1 MNYSTE
7 REGQIAFYEKYLK
20 RINQKLSIEEIIAD
34 NTDGVLNGNILEF
47 KKNITDLNAVLFQ
60 TIKYLSSMRVKGKSI
75 PKNIILISLND
86 GICYVYNSENYL
98 EDIEKIYTLAS
109 SKNNSGFMIK
119 GENIKLD
126 FEKKP
131 LEEEQMIKILKENNF
146 TKINIDENCI
156 VGWGQKFYKENPLAD
171 KADFLGDE
179 TGETKII
186 GEIRRP
192 DKFKEY
198 INPYKGKSN
207 VKFEY
212 LMDELNSNLK
222 KKKLGAFY
230 TPKPYVEKALELVR
244 EAIKNV
250 PEGNDY
256 IILDRCAGTGNLEK
270 LMTDEELSHC
280 IVSTLEYYE
289 YKVLMELLGDKVRHI
304 VPPTEKEDTFNMGL
318 VRGADALSKEYIEN
332 PIIMQYVENPKC
344 TIIMF
349 ENPPYAETTSIEHQ
363 KQGKAKE
370 NSSWKKSY
378 VVEEMKKEVKGVVTN
393 DLANAFIWS
402 AFKYYLR
409 QPTDSYIVFSP
420 IKYWK
425 GQKLI
430 SKEFNSGFA
439 FNRRYF
445 HTKTDAC
452 VTCISWKNIENKD
465 LKQINLKA
473 FDIANNKLIDEGTIV
488 VKQVNGLLSAYYNK
502 NEDKDDTNDGIAT
515 ELNGK
520 ENIRKNITAIK
531 KYNQNILGYIVAKSL
546 GFDNPRLSSTL
557 TVAVKY
563 DEHGTF
569 IRKDNFVKILPIFS
583 AGKYTDN
590 NNSWKIMSML
600 MKSSDGKEKY
610 EKDVASGKLNTFLL
624 KNLLWTSLT
633 HYSHMR
639 SLYGSDGRFYRNEI
653 CLDENTIASE
663 KIKELEMN
671 EDERKL
677 IAIWNK
683 ILLQSK
689 ETKNYN
695 PEFTYGLYQI
705 DDELNTS
712 HKDDKGKNIADYPE
726 LNGNIKALKALL
738 KDYYLKEIA
747 PVLFEY
753 EMLK

>member
-20 RINQKLSIEEIIAD
+20 RINKKLSIEEILSD

-60 TIKYLSSMRVKGKSI
+60 TIKYLSSMRVKGKPI
-75 PKNIILISLND
+75 PRNIVLISLND
-86 GICYVYNSENYL
+86 GMSYIYNSENYL

-119 GENIKLD
+119 GENRKLN
-126 FEKKP
+126 FEKNP
-131 LEEEQMIKILKENNF
+131 LEEEKMIKILKENNF

-171 KADFLGDE
+171 KSDFLGDE

-332 PIIMQYVENPKC
+332 PIIMQYVEDPKC

-349 ENPPYAETTSIEHQ
+349 ENPPYAEAGGIETQ
-363 KQGKAKE
+363 KIKKHSA
-370 NSSWKKSY
+370 SWKNSY
-378 VVEEMKKEVKGVVTN
+378 IVTEMKKEVKGVITN

-409 QPTDSYIVFSP
+409 QSTDSYIVFSP

-425 GQKLI
+425 SQHLI
-430 SKEFNSGFA
+430 NKSFAGGFGFNKKH
-439 FNRRYF
+439 F
-445 HTKTDAC
+445 HASTPSFIS
-452 VTCISWKNIENKD
+452 CIYWKNISMNEEEIEVECMD
-465 LKQINLKA
+465 ISQEGYLKQEENMIIK
-473 FDIANNKLIDEGTIV
+473 K
-488 VKQVNGLLSAYYNK
+488 VKTFFSLQYDNREFQNDTTDGIYVGINGLEKKEKVQNLAKNIYNK
-502 NEDKDDTNDGIAT
+502 
-515 ELNGK
+515 
-520 ENIRKNITAIK
+520 
-531 KYNQNILGYIVAKSL
+531 NILGYLATA
-546 GFDNPRLSSTL
+546 GNTFDNPRLQTIL
-557 TVAVKY
+557 NITTCY
-563 DEHGTF
+563 RGHGF
-569 IRKDNFVKILPIFS
+569 YLRKDNFLEKLPLFT

-590 NNSWKIMSML
+590 INNWKIMGLIMRT
-600 MKSSDGKEKY
+600 SDKY
-610 EKDVASGKLNTFLL
+610 EKYLKDIKSRKLDVFLL

-639 SLYGSDGRFYRNEI
+639 SLYGSDERFYRNEI
-653 CLDENTIASE
+653 CLDKNTIASE
-663 KIKELEMN
+663 KIKGLEMN
-671 EDERKL
+671 EDEQKL
-677 IAIWNK
+677 ITIWNK
-683 ILLQSK
+683 ILFQAK
-689 ETKNYN
+689 ETENYN

-712 HKDDKGKNIADYPE
+712 HKDDKGKNIPDYPE
-726 LNGNIKALKALL
+726 LNGNIKALKTLL

>member
-20 RINQKLSIEEIIAD
+20 RINQKLSIEEILAD

-60 TIKYLSSMRVKGKSI
+60 TIKYLSSMRVKGKPI
-75 PKNIILISLND
+75 PRNIILISLND
-86 GICYVYNSENYL
+86 GICYVYNSGNYL

-119 GENIKLD
+119 GENIKLN

-332 PIIMQYVENPKC
+332 PIIMQYVEVPKC
-344 TIIMF
+344 TVILF
-349 ENPPYAETTSIEHQ
+349 ENPPYAETTSVEHQ
-363 KQGKAKE
+363 KRGEGKK
-370 NSSWKKSY
+370 NSVWKKSY
-378 VVEEMKKEVKGVVTN
+378 VLEEMKKEIKGATTN
-393 DLANAFIWS
+393 ELSNAFIWS
-402 AFKYYLR
+402 AFKYYLKKSE
-409 QPTDSYIVFSP
+409 DAYIVFSP

-425 GQKLI
+425 VQKLI
-430 SKEFNSGFA
+430 SKEFCNGFA
-439 FNRRYF
+439 FNRRHF
-445 HTKTDAC
+445 HTKTEAC
-452 VTCISWKNIENKD
+452 VTCIKWKNKESLISSLKLDAYDIIENK
-465 LKQINLKA
+465 LFYEKKIKVEQIQNFISKYYDKRK
-473 FDIANNKLIDEGTIV
+473 FDN
-488 VKQVNGLLSAYYNK
+488 
-502 NEDKDDTNDGIAT
+502 DKTNGIAIESDGT
-515 ELNGK
+515 ESYK
-520 ENIRKNITAIK
+520 KMIRIIK
-531 KYNQNILGYIVAKSL
+531 KYNSNIIGYLVATSS
-546 GFDNPRLSSTL
+546 GFDNPDLNSSL
-557 TVAVKY
+557 TVSGKY
-563 DEHGTF
+563 NGNGTYL
-569 IRKDNFVKILPIFS
+569 RKDNFLEILPIFS
-583 AGKYTDN
+583 ASRYIKYNRD
-590 NNSWKIMSML
+590 WKARAMV
-600 MKSSDGKEKY
+600 MKSSDGY
-610 EKDVASGKLNTFLL
+610 ERYIKDLKSGKLDTFLL
-624 KNLLWTSLT
+624 KNLLFVCFEPQN
-633 HYSHMR
+633 HIR
-639 SLYGSDGRFYRNEI
+639 SLNGSDSRFYRNEI

-671 EDERKL
+671 EDEQKL

-683 ILLQSK
+683 ILLQAK

-695 PEFTYGLYQI
+695 PEFAYGLYQI

-712 HKDDKGKNIADYPE
+712 HKDDKGKNIPDYPE

-738 KDYYLKEIA
+738 KDYYLKEIV

>member
-1 MNYSTE
+1 
-7 REGQIAFYEKYLK
+7 
-20 RINQKLSIEEIIAD
+20 
-34 NTDGVLNGNILEF
+34 
-47 KKNITDLNAVLFQ
+47 
-60 TIKYLSSMRVKGKSI
+60 
-75 PKNIILISLND
+75 
-86 GICYVYNSENYL
+86 
-98 EDIEKIYTLAS
+98 
-109 SKNNSGFMIK
+109 
-119 GENIKLD
+119 
-126 FEKKP
+126 
-131 LEEEQMIKILKENNF
+131 MIKILKENNF

-230 TPKPYVEKALELVR
+230 TPKLYVEKALELVR

-270 LMTDEELSHC
+270 LMTDDELSHC

-332 PIIMQYVENPKC
+332 PVIKQYIDNPKC

-349 ENPPYAETTSIEHQ
+349 ENPPYSETNGLTLGE
-363 KQGKAKE
+363 GKKTKWKE
-370 NSSWKKSY
+370 SF
-378 VVEEMKKEVKGVVTN
+378 VVEEMKKEIKGTSLN
-393 DLANAFIWS
+393 DLANIFIWS

-425 GQKLI
+425 AQKLI
-430 SKEFNSGFA
+430 SKEFSSGFA
-439 FNRRYF
+439 FNRRHF
-445 HTKTDAC
+445 HTKTNASIS
-452 VTCISWKNIENKD
+452 CISWKNVENK
-465 LKQINLKA
+465 KIKTINLKA
-473 FDIANNKLIDEGTIV
+473 FDIKNDILVDERIIE
-488 VKQVNGLLSAYYNK
+488 VKQINGLISSYY
-502 NEDKDDTNDGIAT
+502 DKRNFENDNNNGISV
-515 ELNGK
+515 EFNGK
-520 ENIRKNITAIK
+520 ESDKKNFRVIK
-531 KYNQNILGYIVAKSL
+531 KYNSNIVGYVVAN
-546 GFDNPRLSSTL
+546 GTEFDNPRLGSAL
-557 TVAVKY
+557 TVAGRY
-563 DEHGTF
+563 DGNSSF
-569 IRKDNFVKILPIFS
+569 LRKDNFIEILPIFS

-590 NNSWKIMSML
+590 NNNWKIMSML

-653 CLDENTIASE
+653 CLDENTVATE

-671 EDERKL
+671 ENEQKL
-677 IAIWNK
+677 MTIWNK
-683 ILLQSK
+683 ILLQAK
-689 ETKNYN
+689 KTKNYN

-705 DDELNTS
+705 DDELNTT
-712 HKDDKGKNIADYPE
+712 HKDDKGKNIPDYPE
-726 LNGNIKALKALL
+726 LNGNIKALKTLL

>member
-20 RINQKLSIEEIIAD
+20 RINQKLSIEEILAD

-60 TIKYLSSMRVKGKSI
+60 TVKYLSSMRVKGKPI
-75 PKNIILISLND
+75 PRNIILISLND

-109 SKNNSGFMIK
+109 SKNNSGFMIR

-131 LEEEQMIKILKENNF
+131 LEEEKMIKILKENNF

-270 LMTDEELSHC
+270 LMTDDELSHC

-332 PIIMQYVENPKC
+332 PVIKQYIDNPQC
-344 TIIMF
+344 TVIMF

-370 NSSWKKSY
+370 NSTWKKSY
-378 VVEEMKKEVKGVVTN
+378 VVTEMKKEVKGRAVS
-393 DLANAFIWS
+393 DLANVFIWS

-409 QPTDSYIVFSP
+409 QETDSYIVFSP
-420 IKYWK
+420 LKYWK
-425 GQKLI
+425 SQKLI
-430 SKEFNSGFA
+430 TKEFVKGFA
-439 FNRRYF
+439 FNRKFF
-445 HTKTDAC
+445 HTNVEA
-452 VTCISWKNIENKD
+452 CISCIYWKNKEKDYSKIELEAYNIVDDKIVYEGNLAVNKMET
-465 LKQINLKA
+465 
-473 FDIANNKLIDEGTIV
+473 LI
-488 VKQVNGLLSAYYNK
+488 SAYYDK
-502 NEDKDDTNDGIAT
+502 REDKNDVLEGIAC

-520 ENIRKNITAIK
+520 ENIRNNVTAIK
-531 KYNQNILGYIVAKSL
+531 RYNPNIIGYMVVKST
-546 GFDNPRLSSTL
+546 FDNPDLNSSLLISTR
-557 TVAVKY
+557 Y
-563 DEHGTF
+563 DGAGTYL
-569 IRKDNFVKILPIFS
+569 RKDLFLQLLPVFS
-583 AGKYTDN
+583 AGRYIKY
-590 NNSWKIMSML
+590 NSNWTERGRI
-600 MKSSDGKEKY
+600 MKSADMKDKY
-610 EKDVASGKLNTFLL
+610 LKDLKSGKLNNFLL
-624 KNLLWTSLT
+624 KNLFYVCFEPQN
-633 HYSHMR
+633 HCR
-639 SLYGSDGRFYRNEI
+639 SLKGTDNRFYRNEI
-653 CLDENTIASE
+653 CLDENTIASK

-671 EDERKL
+671 EEEQKL

-683 ILLQSK
+683 ILLQAK

-705 DDELNTS
+705 DEELNTS
-712 HKDDKGKNIADYPE
+712 HKDDKGKNIPDYPE

>member
-20 RINQKLSIEEIIAD
+20 RINQKLSIEEILAD

-60 TIKYLSSMRVKGKSI
+60 TIKYLSSMRVKGKPI
-75 PKNIILISLND
+75 PRNIVLISLND

-119 GENIKLD
+119 GENIKLN
-126 FEKKP
+126 FGKEP

-156 VGWGQKFYKENPLAD
+156 VGWGQRFYRENPLAD

-332 PIIMQYVENPKC
+332 PVIKQYVDNPKC

-370 NSSWKKSY
+370 NSTWKKSY
-378 VVEEMKKEVKGVVTN
+378 VVTEMKKEVKGRAVS
-393 DLANAFIWS
+393 DLANVFIWS

-409 QPTDSYIVFSP
+409 QETDSYIVFSP
-420 IKYWK
+420 LKYWK
-425 GQKLI
+425 SQKLI
-430 SKEFNSGFA
+430 TKEFVKGFA
-439 FNRRYF
+439 FNRKFF
-445 HTKTDAC
+445 HTNVEA
-452 VTCISWKNIENKD
+452 CISCIYWKNKEKDYSKIELEAYNIVDDKIVYEGNLAVNKMET
-465 LKQINLKA
+465 
-473 FDIANNKLIDEGTIV
+473 LI
-488 VKQVNGLLSAYYNK
+488 SAYYDK
-502 NEDKDDTNDGIAT
+502 REDKNDVLEGIAC

-520 ENIRKNITAIK
+520 ENIRNNVTAIK
-531 KYNQNILGYIVAKSL
+531 RYNPNIIGYMVVKST
-546 GFDNPRLSSTL
+546 FDNPDLNSSLLISTR
-557 TVAVKY
+557 Y
-563 DEHGTF
+563 DGAGTYL
-569 IRKDNFVKILPIFS
+569 RKDLFLQLLPVFS
-583 AGKYTDN
+583 AGRYIKY
-590 NNSWKIMSML
+590 NSNWTERGRI
-600 MKSSDGKEKY
+600 MKSADMKDKY
-610 EKDVASGKLNTFLL
+610 LKDLKSGKLNNFLL
-624 KNLLWTSLT
+624 KNLFYVCFEPQN
-633 HYSHMR
+633 HCR
-639 SLYGSDGRFYRNEI
+639 SLKGTDNRFYRNEI
-653 CLDENTIASE
+653 CLDENTIASK

-671 EDERKL
+671 EEEQKL

-683 ILLQSK
+683 ILLQAK

-705 DDELNTS
+705 DEELNTS
-712 HKDDKGKNIADYPE
+712 HKDDKGKNIPDYPE

>member
-20 RINQKLSIEEIIAD
+20 RINQKLSIEEILTD

-60 TIKYLSSMRVKGKSI
+60 TIKYLSSMRVKGKPI
-75 PKNIILISLND
+75 PKNIVLISLND

-230 TPKPYVEKALELVR
+230 TPVPYVEKALELVR

-270 LMTDEELSHC
+270 LMTDDELSHC

-332 PIIMQYVENPKC
+332 PVIKQYIDNPKC

-349 ENPPYAETTSIEHQ
+349 ENPPYSETNGLTLGEG
-363 KQGKAKE
+363 KKAK
-370 NSSWKKSY
+370 WKESF
-378 VVEEMKKEVKGVVTN
+378 VVEEMKKEIKGTSLN
-393 DLANAFIWS
+393 DLANIFIWS

-409 QPTDSYIVFSP
+409 QSTDSYIVFSP

-425 GQKLI
+425 AQKLI
-430 SKEFNSGFA
+430 SKEFSSGFA
-439 FNRRYF
+439 FNRRHF
-445 HTKTDAC
+445 HTKTNASIS
-452 VTCISWKNIENKD
+452 CISWKNVENK
-465 LKQINLKA
+465 KIKTINLKA
-473 FDIANNKLIDEGTIV
+473 FDIKNDVLVDERIIE
-488 VKQVNGLLSAYYNK
+488 VKQINGLISSYY
-502 NEDKDDTNDGIAT
+502 DKRNFENDNNNGISV
-515 ELNGK
+515 EFNGK
-520 ENIRKNITAIK
+520 ESDKKNFRVIK
-531 KYNQNILGYIVAKSL
+531 KYNSNIVGYVVANGT
-546 GFDNPRLSSTL
+546 GFDNPRLGSAL
-557 TVAVKY
+557 TVAGRY
-563 DEHGTF
+563 DGNGSF
-569 IRKDNFVKILPIFS
+569 LRKDNFIEILPIFS

-590 NNSWKIMSML
+590 NNNWKIMSML
-600 MKSSDGKEKY
+600 MKSSDGKGKY
-610 EKDVASGKLNTFLL
+610 EKDVANGKLDIFLL

-633 HYSHMR
+633 HYSHIR
-639 SLYGSDGRFYRNEI
+639 SLYGSDGRFYKNEI

-663 KIKELEMN
+663 KIKGLEMN
-671 EDERKL
+671 EEEQKL

-683 ILLQSK
+683 ILLQAK

-705 DDELNTS
+705 DDELNTT
-712 HKDDKGKNIADYPE
+712 HKDDKGKNIPDYPE
-726 LNGNIKALKALL
+726 LNGNIKTLKTLL

>member
-20 RINQKLSIEEIIAD
+20 RINKKLSIEEILSD

-60 TIKYLSSMRVKGKSI
+60 TIKYLSSMRVKGKPI
-75 PKNIILISLND
+75 PRNIVLISLND
-86 GICYVYNSENYL
+86 GMCYIYNSENYL

-109 SKNNSGFMIK
+109 SKNNSGFMIR
-119 GENIKLD
+119 GENRKLN
-126 FEKKP
+126 FEKNP
-131 LEEEQMIKILKENNF
+131 LEEEKMIKILKENSF

-179 TGETKII
+179 TGEVKII
-186 GEIRRP
+186 GEIRKP

-304 VPPTEKEDTFNMGL
+304 VPPTEKVDTFNMGL

-344 TIIMF
+344 TVIMF
-349 ENPPYAETTSIEHQ
+349 ENPPYAETTSIEYQ

-370 NSSWKKSY
+370 NSTWKKSY
-378 VVEEMKKEVKGVVTN
+378 VVEEMKKEVKGVATN

-409 QPTDSYIVFSP
+409 QSTDSYIVFSP

-430 SKEFNSGFA
+430 SKEFNRGFA
-439 FNRRYF
+439 FNRRHF

-452 VTCISWKNIENKD
+452 VSCISWKNIENKD
-465 LKQINLKA
+465 LRQINLKA
-473 FDIANNKLIDEGTIV
+473 FDIANNKLTDEGTIV

-520 ENIRKNITAIK
+520 ENI
-531 KYNQNILGYIVAKSL
+531 L
-546 GFDNPRLSSTL
+546 RL
-557 TVAVKY
+557 
-563 DEHGTF
+563 
-569 IRKDNFVKILPIFS
+569 
-583 AGKYTDN
+583 
-590 NNSWKIMSML
+590 
-600 MKSSDGKEKY
+600 
-610 EKDVASGKLNTFLL
+610 
-624 KNLLWTSLT
+624 
-633 HYSHMR
+633 
-639 SLYGSDGRFYRNEI
+639 
-653 CLDENTIASE
+653 
-663 KIKELEMN
+663 
-671 EDERKL
+671 
-677 IAIWNK
+677 
-683 ILLQSK
+683 
-689 ETKNYN
+689 
-695 PEFTYGLYQI
+695 
-705 DDELNTS
+705 
-712 HKDDKGKNIADYPE
+712 
-726 LNGNIKALKALL
+726 
-738 KDYYLKEIA
+738 
-747 PVLFEY
+747 
-753 EMLK
+753 

>member
-20 RINQKLSIEEIIAD
+20 RINQKLSIEEILAD

-60 TIKYLSSMRVKGKSI
+60 TIKYLSSMRVKGKPI
-75 PKNIILISLND
+75 PRNIILISFND
-86 GICYVYNSENYL
+86 GISYVYNSENYL

-109 SKNNSGFMIK
+109 SKNNSGFMIR
-119 GENIKLD
+119 GESIKLD

-131 LEEEQMIKILKENNF
+131 LEEEKMIKILKENNF

-270 LMTDEELSHC
+270 LMTDDELSHC

-332 PIIMQYVENPKC
+332 PVIKQYIDNPQC
-344 TIIMF
+344 TVIMF

-370 NSSWKKSY
+370 NSTWKKSY
-378 VVEEMKKEVKGVVTN
+378 VVTEMKKEVKGRAVS
-393 DLANAFIWS
+393 DLANVFIWS

-409 QPTDSYIVFSP
+409 QETDSYIVFSP
-420 IKYWK
+420 LKYWK
-425 GQKLI
+425 SQKLI
-430 SKEFNSGFA
+430 TKEFVKGFA
-439 FNRRYF
+439 FNRKFF
-445 HTKTDAC
+445 HTNIEA
-452 VTCISWKNIENKD
+452 CISCIYWKNKEKDYSKIELEAYNIVDDKIVYEGNLTVNKMET
-465 LKQINLKA
+465 
-473 FDIANNKLIDEGTIV
+473 LI
-488 VKQVNGLLSAYYNK
+488 SAYYDK
-502 NEDKDDTNDGIAT
+502 REDKNDVLEGIAC

-520 ENIRKNITAIK
+520 ENIRNNVTAIK
-531 KYNQNILGYIVAKSL
+531 RYNPNIIGYMVVKST
-546 GFDNPRLSSTL
+546 FDNPDLNSSLLISTR
-557 TVAVKY
+557 Y
-563 DEHGTF
+563 DGAGTYL
-569 IRKDNFVKILPIFS
+569 RKDLFLQLLPVFS
-583 AGKYTDN
+583 AGRYIKY
-590 NNSWKIMSML
+590 NSNWTERGRI
-600 MKSSDGKEKY
+600 MKSADMKDKY
-610 EKDVASGKLNTFLL
+610 LKDLKSGKLNNFLL
-624 KNLLWTSLT
+624 KNLFYVCFEPQN
-633 HYSHMR
+633 HCR
-639 SLYGSDGRFYRNEI
+639 SLKGTDNRFYRNEI

-671 EDERKL
+671 EDEQKL
-677 IAIWNK
+677 MAIWNK
-683 ILLQSK
+683 ILLQAK
-689 ETKNYN
+689 ETENYN

-712 HKDDKGKNIADYPE
+712 HKDDKGKNITDYPE

>member
-1 MNYSTE
+1 
-7 REGQIAFYEKYLK
+7 
-20 RINQKLSIEEIIAD
+20 
-34 NTDGVLNGNILEF
+34 
-47 KKNITDLNAVLFQ
+47 
-60 TIKYLSSMRVKGKSI
+60 
-75 PKNIILISLND
+75 
-86 GICYVYNSENYL
+86 
-98 EDIEKIYTLAS
+98 
-109 SKNNSGFMIK
+109 
-119 GENIKLD
+119 
-126 FEKKP
+126 
-131 LEEEQMIKILKENNF
+131 MIKILKENNF

-230 TPKPYVEKALELVR
+230 TPKLYVALELVR

-270 LMTDEELSHC
+270 LMTDDELSHC

-332 PIIMQYVENPKC
+332 PVIKQYIDNPKC

-349 ENPPYAETTSIEHQ
+349 ENPPYSETNGLTLGE
-363 KQGKAKE
+363 GKKTKWKE
-370 NSSWKKSY
+370 SF
-378 VVEEMKKEVKGVVTN
+378 VVEEMKKEIKGTSLN
-393 DLANAFIWS
+393 DLANIFIWS

-425 GQKLI
+425 AQKLI
-430 SKEFNSGFA
+430 SKEFSSGFA
-439 FNRRYF
+439 FNRRHF
-445 HTKTDAC
+445 HTKTNASIS
-452 VTCISWKNIENKD
+452 CISWKNVENK
-465 LKQINLKA
+465 KIKTINLKA
-473 FDIANNKLIDEGTIV
+473 FDIKNDILVDERIIE
-488 VKQVNGLLSAYYNK
+488 VKQINGLISSYY
-502 NEDKDDTNDGIAT
+502 DKRNFENDNNNGISV
-515 ELNGK
+515 EFNGK
-520 ENIRKNITAIK
+520 ESDKKNFRVIK
-531 KYNQNILGYIVAKSL
+531 KYNSNIVGYVVAN
-546 GFDNPRLSSTL
+546 GTEFDNPRLGSAL
-557 TVAVKY
+557 TVAGRY
-563 DEHGTF
+563 DGNSSF
-569 IRKDNFVKILPIFS
+569 LRKDNFIEILPIFS

-590 NNSWKIMSML
+590 NNNWKIMSML

-653 CLDENTIASE
+653 CLDENTVATE

-671 EDERKL
+671 ENEQKL
-677 IAIWNK
+677 MTIWNK
-683 ILLQSK
+683 ILLQAK
-689 ETKNYN
+689 KTKNYN

-705 DDELNTS
+705 DDELNTT
-712 HKDDKGKNIADYPE
+712 HKDDKGKNIPDYPE
-726 LNGNIKALKALL
+726 LNGNIKALKTLL